1 MIQAPVA
8 RLVSRIRQPFR
19 LTVERCTLHF
29 RVPARTSRGSLQ
41 ERVLYRVKAS
51 TPQGDG
57 YGECCTMPG
66 LSIDED
72 KEESYAGR
80 LRAACRMVEQQG
92 GLLPGQ
98 LGKSPSMRFGLE
110 CALLAALQPGLPR
123 WDTPFTRG
131 EEALQLH
138 HLIWMDSPDAM
149 FESMERG
156 IKKGFRCLKL
166 KVGALPFAT
175 ELALLQEARRAFPH
189 AEIRVDANG
198 AFPPEKALDKLEKLA
213 HAGVSSIEQPIRPG
227 QHSAMAALCRQSPL
241 PIALDEELIAA
252 ATQDERRRLLDT
264 IQPQAL
270 VLKPSLHG
278 GLSGSEEWAE
288 LAAERNICWWANSA
302 LESHIGLAALAEWC
316 SLRAPSTLHG
326 LGTGL
331 LFKDDTPGPVRLSGH
346 TLIYCPSAEG

>member
-1 MIQAPVA
+1 MQEAVA
-8 RLVSRIRQPFR
+8 SQVSHIPHPFR
-19 LTVERCTLHF
+19 LTVERCVLHF

-41 ERVLYRVKAS
+41 ERVLYRIKAS
-51 TPQGDG
+51 TQQGAG

-66 LSIDED
+66 LSLDED
-72 KEESYAGR
+72 KEESYIGK
-80 LRAACRMVEQQG
+80 LREACRIVEQQR

-98 LGKSPSMRFGLE
+98 LEKSPSLRFGLE
-110 CALLAALQPGLPR
+110 CALLAALRPGLPR

-149 FESMERG
+149 FGNMERG
-156 IKKGFRCLKL
+156 MEKGFRCLKM
-166 KVGALPFAT
+166 KVGALPFGL
-175 ELALLQEARRAFPH
+175 ELSLLHHARKSFPH

-198 AFPPEKALDKLEKLA
+198 AFLPEEALDKLEKLA
-213 HAGVSSIEQPIRPG
+213 HAGVSSIEQPIHPG
-227 QHSAMAALCRQSPL
+227 QYNAMAALCHQSPL

-252 ATQDERRRLLDT
+252 TSTDERRRLLDT
-264 IQPQAL
+264 IHPHAL

-278 GLSGSEEWAE
+278 GLSGAEEWAK
-288 LAAERNICWWANSA
+288 LAAERHIRWWANSA

-346 TLIYCPSAEG
+346 TLIYTPSGEG